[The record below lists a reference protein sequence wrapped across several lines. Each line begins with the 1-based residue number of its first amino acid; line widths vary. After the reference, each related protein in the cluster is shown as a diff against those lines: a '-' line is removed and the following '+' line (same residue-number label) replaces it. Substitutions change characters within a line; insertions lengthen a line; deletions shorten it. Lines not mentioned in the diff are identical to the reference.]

1 LLISFLTWTEIN
13 KSAGKTFLNFTMPS
27 FKDIQD
33 AHERIRPFIHRTPI
47 LSNASLNKLSSA
59 ELFFK
64 CENFQKAGSFK
75 IRGATNTVLQ
85 LTQEELD
92 RGIVTASSGNHGAAL
107 SMAVSNRGGKTTVVM
122 PNNTPKMKVDNVERN
137 GGEIVWCEPVQE
149 SREKVLKEL
158 LAETGAVL
166 VHPYNDER
174 IIAGQGTAAKELLE
188 DHPDLDMIIS
198 PVSGGGLLSG
208 TLCSAKEMKPE
219 ILVYG
224 AEPEEADDAYRSF
237 QSGEIQAN
245 ETTNTICDGLRAQIG
260 TIPFPIIQEKVDGI
274 ITVTE
279 EEIIDAMSMI
289 WERMKIIVEPSSTI
303 TLAAI
308 LKRKELFAGQ
318 KVGLILSG
326 GNVDLG
332 EIPF

>member
-1 LLISFLTWTEIN
+1 
-13 KSAGKTFLNFTMPS
+13 MPS

-33 AHERIRPFIHRTPI
+33 AHERIRSFIHRTPV
-47 LSNASLNKLSSA
+47 LTNSSLNKLTGA
-59 ELFFK
+59 ELYFK

-149 SREKVLKEL
+149 SRETVLQDL
-158 LAETGAVL
+158 LTETGVVL

-188 DHPDLDMIIS
+188 DHPDLELLVS

-208 TLCSAKEMKPE
+208 TLCSTKEMKPE

-224 AEPEEADDAYRSF
+224 AEPSEADDAFRSLR
-237 QSGEIQAN
+237 SGIIRSN
-245 ETTNTICDGLRAQIG
+245 ETTNTVCDGLRAQIG
-260 TIPFPIIQEKVDGI
+260 SIPFPIIQEKVDGI

-279 EEIIDAMSMI
+279 DEIIDAMRMI

-308 LKRKELFAGQ
+308 LKRKELFAGK

-326 GNVDLG
+326 GNVDL
-332 EIPF
+332 EEMPF

>member
-1 LLISFLTWTEIN
+1 
-13 KSAGKTFLNFTMPS
+13 MPS

-33 AHERIRPFIHRTPI
+33 AHKRIRPFIHRTSV
-47 LSNASLNKLSSA
+47 LSNASLNKLSGA

-122 PNNTPKMKVDNVERN
+122 PNNTPKLKVDNVERN
-137 GGEIVWCEPVQE
+137 GGKIVWCEPVQE

-166 VHPYNDER
+166 VHPYNDDR

-188 DHPDLDMIIS
+188 DHPDLDMIVS

-208 TLCSAKEMKPE
+208 TLCSAKEMNPDIK
-219 ILVYG
+219 VYG
-224 AEPEEADDAYRSF
+224 AEPAEADDAYRSL
-237 QSGEIQAN
+237 QLGEIQAN

-260 TIPFPIIQEKVDGI
+260 TIPFPTIIEKMDGI
-274 ITVTE
+274 ITVSE
-279 EEIIDAMSMI
+279 KEIIDAMGMI
-289 WERMKIIVEPSSTI
+289 WERMKIIVEPSSSI
-303 TLAAI
+303 TLAAV
-308 LKRKELFAGQ
+308 LKDKEVFTGK

-326 GNVDLG
+326 GNVDLDHL
-332 EIPF
+332 PW

>member
-1 LLISFLTWTEIN
+1 
-13 KSAGKTFLNFTMPS
+13 MPS

-33 AHERIRPFIHRTPI
+33 AHERIRHFIHRTPV
-47 LSNASLNKLSSA
+47 LSNASLNKLSGA

-107 SMAVSNRGGKTTVVM
+107 SMAVSNRDGKTIVVM

-174 IIAGQGTAAKELLE
+174 IIAGQGTAA
-188 DHPDLDMIIS
+188 
-198 PVSGGGLLSG
+198 
-208 TLCSAKEMKPE
+208 
-219 ILVYG
+219 
-224 AEPEEADDAYRSF
+224 
-237 QSGEIQAN
+237 
-245 ETTNTICDGLRAQIG
+245 
-260 TIPFPIIQEKVDGI
+260 
-274 ITVTE
+274 
-279 EEIIDAMSMI
+279 
-289 WERMKIIVEPSSTI
+289 
-303 TLAAI
+303 
-308 LKRKELFAGQ
+308 
-318 KVGLILSG
+318 
-326 GNVDLG
+326 
-332 EIPF
+332 

>member
-1 LLISFLTWTEIN
+1 
-13 KSAGKTFLNFTMPS
+13 MPS

-33 AHERIRPFIHRTPI
+33 AHERIRPFIHRTPV
-47 LSNASLNKLSSA
+47 LSNASLNKLSGA

-188 DHPDLDMIIS
+188 DHPDLDMIVS

-208 TLCSAKEMKPE
+208 TLCSAKEMNPDIK
-219 ILVYG
+219 VYG
-224 AEPEEADDAYRSF
+224 AEPAEADDAYRSL
-237 QSGEIQAN
+237 QLGEIQAN

-279 EEIIDAMSMI
+279 EEIIDAMSII

-303 TLAAI
+303 TLAVI